1 MNVRDLNLFGLVRPT
16 YVKVSKKVKH
26 YGLIILESCI
36 GTLLELDKLLDLV
49 PLQEKNSLPIK
60 NRGLS

>member
-1 MNVRDLNLFGLVRPT
+1 MNVRDLNLFWLVRPT

-49 PLQEKNSLPIK
+49 PLQ
-60 NRGLS
+60 